1 MKKGE
6 NKIYVDKINESL
18 SKYDTMPI
26 FQKKV
31 DLANDFLAKHP
42 PVEAINAMKNKRIK
56 RYFEEGNSLEQIAV
70 LVKLSE
76 KEVSARLQELGLV
89 ETNACV

>member
-1 MKKGE
+1 MKA
-6 NKIYVDKINESL
+6 
-18 SKYDTMPI
+18 
-26 FQKKV
+26 FQSMILCLFFKKKV

-42 PVEAINAMKNKRIK
+42 PVEAISAMKNKRIK

-76 KEVSARLQELGLV
+76 KEVSANDYYSPNSICYVRRPGKGNGCWLR
-89 ETNACV
+89 